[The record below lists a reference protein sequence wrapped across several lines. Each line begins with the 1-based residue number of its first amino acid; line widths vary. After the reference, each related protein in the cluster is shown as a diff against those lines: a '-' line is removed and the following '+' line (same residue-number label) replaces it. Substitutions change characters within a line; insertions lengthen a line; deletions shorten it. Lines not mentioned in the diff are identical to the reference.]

1 MNDFDLAPSNVN
13 MEMTSQRVNEE
24 EVKEEEEEEE
34 EEEDAQVQTKP
45 TDQE

>member
-34 EEEDAQVQTKP
+34 EEDAQVQTKP

>member
-34 EEEDAQVQTKP
+34 EDAQVQTKP

>member
-1 MNDFDLAPSNVN
+1 MD
-13 MEMTSQRVNEE
+13 MTSQRVNEE

-34 EEEDAQVQTKP
+34 DAQVQTKP

>member
-34 EEEDAQVQTKP
+34 EDAQVQTKP
-45 TDQE
+45 TVYP